1 MSIGPFDSNVM
12 TLSSVETMGRMPI
25 PAIAEITQE
34 ILERIKYIFG
44 LVVTFN
50 LLYKIYGPIILVEIP
65 KAATFVLL

>member
-1 MSIGPFDSNVM
+1 
-12 TLSSVETMGRMPI
+12 MGRMPI

-34 ILERIKYIFG
+34 ILEGIKYIFG
-44 LVVTFN
+44 LFVTLN